1 MAAAWKGR
9 AQGATF
15 KVGVVPL
22 ARADGAFDVI
32 AQREG
37 LFAQHGLNVEFVE
50 LNTGALVL
58 QGLLAGQVDA
68 VIVSPAGTLAA
79 ISRGAN
85 LKIIGSHAP
94 GMPYLLYV
102 NDSIRSLADLR
113 GKRIG
118 ISQPG
123 SLAHVLVRTL
133 LASAGIDE
141 RDTQSVNIGN
151 DAERFRALIADRV
164 DATVTH
170 MEYEPEIANNPRVRV
185 LVNFATQVPDYIRFA
200 IVTRDDVIERR
211 RHDVQAFAIG
221 LAHGV
226 RYVYEHKDVALRLM
240 AEYTR
245 STPEAMEWIYDWY
258 LINDVLQPN
267 FYLSPDSINFMQE
280 LNVLLGQQ
288 DRVLP
293 IERVATWEFQEG
305 VVKALGRYPGY
316 PG

>member
-1 MAAAWKGR
+1 MKL
-9 AQGATF
+9 
-15 KVGVVPL
+15 GVVPL
-22 ARADGAFDVI
+22 ARADGAYDTI
-32 AQREG
+32 AQRRG
-37 LFAQHGLNVEFVE
+37 LFAQHGIDTEYVE

-94 GMPYLLYV
+94 GMPYMLYV

-123 SLAHVLVRTL
+123 SLAHVLIRVL
-133 LASAGIDE
+133 LTSAGIDE

-151 DAERFRALIADRV
+151 DAERFRALVAGRV

-170 MEYEPEIANNPRVRV
+170 MEYQPELANHPNLRV
-185 LVNFATQVPDYIRFA
+185 LVNFASQVPDYIRFA
-200 IVTRDDVIERR
+200 VVTRDDVIERR
-211 RHDVQAFAIG
+211 RDAVQALAIG

-226 RYVYEHKDVALRLM
+226 RYIFENKDVATELM

-245 STPEAMEWIYDWY
+245 STPQEMEWIYDWT
-258 LINDVLQPN
+258 IANDVLQPN

-280 LNVLLGQQ
+280 LNVILGQQ
-288 DRVLP
+288 DQVLP

-305 VVKALGRYPGY
+305 VVKALGTYPGY